1 MEDNSNS
8 NQEEESEI
16 KEGDLLNI
24 ANNILSLL
32 NYSQKLDN
40 EDDLFLDDFY
50 VSIIG
55 NLLSDNQPEIIPGK
69 TLEEKA
75 EIMNSLVQSLSEAI
89 EVDLSHINGGGIILN
104 HDKVSA
110 KNLLDVMFELIKTII
125 DNNLEEVEEEKN
137 EGNDKGFSESKKK
150 EKNININND
159 DINKDI
165 NDINDINLNMNMNMN
180 NLSES
185 NNELNKKIKEYQI
198 EENTNELNNNENDI
212 NNDNNINIKQSQ
224 ESSEHKINT
233 SCFEPLHFQKLMN
246 QIKDKE
252 NKENNSYM
260 RQTYSQ
266 NDLSRYERNR
276 EFIEINQENG
286 NNEKDEEGE
295 NININN
301 SNNNMESP
309 IMNVSDIDNKELENS
324 SGNKNINNNIYK
336 KKKKKSSDEKNSS
349 NKKKIINNEIPD
361 LINSE
366 EKNVGSSQKKSSNKK
381 SNKKNIFEKDE
392 EKIDLKDIEN
402 PEESEVDM
410 NYSENKTANSMP
422 PAFVKIN
429 LEEESDVNENI
440 ESNGERKKTDSIFD
454 DSHIIKGSQ
463 MDKSNRF
470 NDEEEEELEQEEIE
484 NNNNFTESKKDS
496 KNNTSQKKN
505 EINSSTNSK
514 IKNNYQQSEHDN
526 QIKSGQKKSQKQ
538 TDKKSI
544 KNSNNEQE
552 NNINE
557 ENSQKSSN
565 NNNNKTSSGENIQID
580 NEQLKYQIMK
590 EFYKIYGDKLD
601 YLFLKQNSQLSP
613 NLIELALRNIKLA
626 KDKMQI
632 INNNYPPVDDPKI
645 YEYLQKYEKELEL
658 MLLNYNKDQKKFEII
673 KQREISNYSKS
684 LKHKQKLDE
693 IEKIKT
699 EIELERRQKAKDIRN
714 YHNKIKFGNKIYKE
728 ALEQEKIKNLE
739 NIKYQKEIINKENEE
754 KRKAMITI
762 EKYYKD
768 QIKMLKEILAKEK
781 KERDMEHRAYMII
794 LNQKERE
801 AKEEYKKQLKEI
813 FQKFDEEDRI
823 EQYENENNPEIKR
836 IFDAYY
842 GSSFNDQYV

>member
-55 NLLSDNQPEIIPGK
+55 NLLSENQPEIIPGK

-165 NDINDINLNMNMNMN
+165 NDINDINLNMNMN

-198 EENTNELNNNENDI
+198 EENTNELNNNENDINNDI

-286 NNEKDEEGE
+286 NNEKDDEGE

-309 IMNVSDIDNKELENS
+309 IMNVSDIDNKDLENS
-324 SGNKNINNNIYK
+324 SGNKNINNGINK
-336 KKKKKSSDEKNSS
+336 NKNKNKKSSDEKNSS

-381 SNKKNIFEKDE
+381 SNKKNIFDKDE

-440 ESNGERKKTDSIFD
+440 ESNGERK
-454 DSHIIKGSQ
+454 
-463 MDKSNRF
+463 N
-470 NDEEEEELEQEEIE
+470 
-484 NNNNFTESKKDS
+484 
-496 KNNTSQKKN
+496 
-505 EINSSTNSK
+505 
-514 IKNNYQQSEHDN
+514 
-526 QIKSGQKKSQKQ
+526 
-538 TDKKSI
+538 
-544 KNSNNEQE
+544 
-552 NNINE
+552 
-557 ENSQKSSN
+557 
-565 NNNNKTSSGENIQID
+565 
-580 NEQLKYQIMK
+580 
-590 EFYKIYGDKLD
+590 
-601 YLFLKQNSQLSP
+601 
-613 NLIELALRNIKLA
+613 
-626 KDKMQI
+626 
-632 INNNYPPVDDPKI
+632 
-645 YEYLQKYEKELEL
+645 
-658 MLLNYNKDQKKFEII
+658 
-673 KQREISNYSKS
+673 
-684 LKHKQKLDE
+684 
-693 IEKIKT
+693 
-699 EIELERRQKAKDIRN
+699 
-714 YHNKIKFGNKIYKE
+714 
-728 ALEQEKIKNLE
+728 
-739 NIKYQKEIINKENEE
+739 
-754 KRKAMITI
+754 
-762 EKYYKD
+762 
-768 QIKMLKEILAKEK
+768 
-781 KERDMEHRAYMII
+781 
-794 LNQKERE
+794 
-801 AKEEYKKQLKEI
+801 
-813 FQKFDEEDRI
+813 
-823 EQYENENNPEIKR
+823 
-836 IFDAYY
+836 
-842 GSSFNDQYV
+842 